1 VGDYQY
7 GDRFHNRMFENEFNW
22 NNMFLHAGELSIKQP
37 NSKEKLLFK
46 SNFPEDWDKLFENFN
61 WQKPK

>member
-1 VGDYQY
+1 
-7 GDRFHNRMFENEFNW
+7 MFENEFNW

-37 NSKEKLLFK
+37 NSGDQLYLK
-46 SNFPEDWDKLFENFN
+46 SGFPADWDKLFENFN